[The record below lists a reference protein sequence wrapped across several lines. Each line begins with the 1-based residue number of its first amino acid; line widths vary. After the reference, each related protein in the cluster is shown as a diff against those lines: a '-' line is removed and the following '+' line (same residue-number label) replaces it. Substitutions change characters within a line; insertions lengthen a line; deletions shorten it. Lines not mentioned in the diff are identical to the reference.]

1 MTISGFHRLHGRG
14 TAGLLL
20 AGVIAAAGCRSPR
33 AAPTA
38 TPTYAAIAV
47 RFATLP
53 AFRVRSLVAGADT
66 SRRLD
71 IAMTVWAL
79 RAPDGK
85 TVLIDAGFHRDRFL
99 AQWKPRDYVTPAA
112 ALERAEIRAGDVTD
126 VIITHIHWDHADG
139 VDLFPNARIWLQ
151 RQEYD
156 YYVGPAGEALQ
167 PAIDRDV
174 ATALHTVRQQ
184 GRLRLVDQP
193 DAEILPGIRVH
204 TGGKHTFASQYV
216 SVRTAAG
223 IVVFASDNA
232 YLYENLER
240 QLPIAQTLDAT
251 SNLRAQA
258 RMLELAASPRLVVP
272 GHDMQVFT
280 RFPSL
285 GDGIAA
291 IR

>member
-1 MTISGFHRLHGRG
+1 MTISGFHRLLGRA

-33 AAPTA
+33 ATPAA
-38 TPTYAAIAV
+38 TPTYAAIAL
-47 RFATLP
+47 RFAILP

-112 ALERAEIRAGDVTD
+112 ALERAGIRAGDVTD
-126 VIITHIHWDHADG
+126 VIISHIHWDHADG

-156 YYVGPAGEALQ
+156 YYVGPSGEALQ

-174 ATALHTVRQQ
+174 AAALHTVRQQ
-184 GRLRLVDQP
+184 GRLRLVDLP

-258 RMLELAASPRLVVP
+258 RMLELAATPRLVVP
-272 GHDMQVFT
+272 GHDMQVFA